1 MKINPVI
8 VAPTAKNELMA
19 PTNKATVPCGSA
31 ALVIMSNKFA
41 ALLTMRVSAN
51 SAPRQAPITR
61 WLASL
66 QYSVKL
72 ALGGIAA
79 PKQSVNLNAAFDA
92 KFPKVRRLSI
102 RSMLEATP
110 RVRD

>member
-1 MKINPVI
+1 
-8 VAPTAKNELMA
+8 
-19 PTNKATVPCGSA
+19 
-31 ALVIMSNKFA
+31 
-41 ALLTMRVSAN
+41 
-51 SAPRQAPITR
+51 
-61 WLASL
+61 
-66 QYSVKL
+66 L